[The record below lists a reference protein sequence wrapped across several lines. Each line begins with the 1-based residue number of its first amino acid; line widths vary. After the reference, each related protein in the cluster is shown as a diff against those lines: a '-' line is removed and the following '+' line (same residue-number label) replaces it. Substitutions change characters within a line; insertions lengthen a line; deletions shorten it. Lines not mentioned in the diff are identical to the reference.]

1 MVSLQVQTMK
11 HILNLQT
18 LGKTVVVP
26 AFHLTAD
33 RWSGHHIIPA
43 DVGFLAE
50 GCEYLNFLPSVKDA
64 QFEGEPWVYV
74 FI

>member
-18 LGKTVVVP
+18 LDNAVVAS
-26 AFHLTAD
+26 AFHLTSD
-33 RWSGHHIIPA
+33 RWSGHHIVLA

-50 GCEYLNFLPSVKDA
+50 GCEYLNFLPSVKDT
-64 QFEGEPWVYV
+64 QFKG
-74 FI
+74 